1 MGFESL
7 RCDVAAPGVARIELA
22 RGGDQ
27 NPIDVQLCVELVGAL
42 GFVRDT
48 PDIRAVVITHAGPVF
63 CSGGEIGSETD
74 PDTGQKVGPIT
85 EVLRALHTVGK
96 PTICA
101 VDGRV
106 QGAGLAIVL
115 ACDVSLVSNDS
126 SFMIPEA
133 RIGLWS
139 FHLLPDLV
147 RVIGRRRAT
156 LLLLETGAIRAG
168 DAAGIGLVTRI
179 ASGAPYAEALEMA
192 QRYAKLSPT
201 ALRMG
206 LLAMRKVEKPHY
218 EEQLAWL
225 QDQVDAL
232 RVAPDTREAEAAF
245 REGRAPEWGKP

>member
-1 MGFESL
+1 MSFQSL

-27 NPIDVQLCVELVGAL
+27 NPLDVELCVELVGAL

-48 PDIRAVVITHAGPVF
+48 PEIGAAVITHKGPVF
-63 CSGGEIGSETD
+63 CSGGELGSETD

-85 EVLRALHTVGK
+85 EVLRAMHTIGK

-101 VDGRV
+101 IDGRV
-106 QGAGLAIVL
+106 QGAGLALVL
-115 ACDVSLVSNDS
+115 ASDVSIASLSSQFLV
-126 SFMIPEA
+126 PEA

-147 RVIGRRRAT
+147 RVVGRRRAT
-156 LLLLETGAIRAG
+156 LLLLEGGAIG
-168 DAAGIGLVTRI
+168 SSDAAGIGLITRI
-179 ASGAPYAEALEMA
+179 ASADPVEEAMEKAE
-192 QRYAKLSPT
+192 RYAKLSPT

-206 LLAMRKVEKPHY
+206 LTAMRKVEKPHY
-218 EEQLAWL
+218 EEQLTWL

-245 REGRAPEWGKP
+245 REGRAPQWRKS